1 MPLPEIDQK
10 KTIKA
15 LRFLFILILPVFF
28 LVFVLLTQGD
38 VRTFLFRGLTK
49 IPSTITYQ
57 IIRFKT
63 RTREFSSANIWLNR
77 QLNIVEDF
85 SDGPN
90 SLLQGLIDNAEFVMA
105 RTRFPEDLE
114 SIEPFMR
121 RFTEAYPKLFLPRLW
136 YAKSLSVRNYEEA
149 FHQLEIA
156 SKLSSADERPY
167 RIAFELA
174 LAGELTDKL
183 DQWCDR
189 YLESQFGGPE
199 FHYTSKLFYATGL
212 RKLSLEVTGDS
223 GKRYLVANMG
233 LHLGSEARSYDFP
246 LKETISINKIRL
258 HFGILPGVA
267 IRVDRLKF
275 YNQGRLLSEFGQNL
289 KLISWNG
296 FHLNDGRVITVSRD
310 FETVNVYVPG
320 NKYGKADRVE
330 VDLSFERLGLASPFP
345 CGSKSNSHAKT
356 N

>member
-1 MPLPEIDQK
+1 MNLPEIDK
-10 KTIKA
+10 KKNIKV
-15 LRFLFILILPVFF
+15 LRFLFILILPVFL
-28 LVFVLLTQGD
+28 LVFVFLTQGD
-38 VRTFLFRGLTK
+38 VRSFLFRGLTK
-49 IPSTITYQ
+49 IPGIVTHQ
-57 IIRFKT
+57 LIRFKT

-77 QLNIVEDF
+77 QLSIVEDF
-85 SDGPN
+85 STGN
-90 SLLQGLIDNAEFVMA
+90 NTLLQGLIDNAEFVMT

-114 SIEPFMR
+114 SLQPFMQH
-121 RFTEAYPKLFLPRLW
+121 FAETYPQMFLPRLW
-136 YAKSLSVRNYEEA
+136 YAKSLSVNNYKEA

-156 SKLSSADERPY
+156 SKLSPADERPY

-174 LAGELTDKL
+174 LAGESTDKL

-189 YLESQFGGPE
+189 YLESQFGGPD
-199 FHYTSKLFYATGL
+199 FHYNSKLFYATGL

-233 LHLGSEARSYDFP
+233 LHLGSEVRSYDFP
-246 LKETISINKIRL
+246 LKETVSVSKIRL
-258 HFGILPGVA
+258 HFGVLPGIA
-267 IRVDRLKF
+267 IRIDRLRF
-275 YNQGRLLSEFGQNL
+275 FNQGHLLTEFEQSL

-320 NKYGKADRVE
+320 NKFGKADRVE
-330 VDLSFERLGLASPFP
+330 VDLRFERLGLASPFP

>member
-1 MPLPEIDQK
+1 MPLPEIDKK
-10 KTIKA
+10 KTIKV
-15 LRFLFILILPVFF
+15 LRFLFIFTLPVFI
-28 LVFVLLTQGD
+28 LVVVLLTQGD

-49 IPSTITYQ
+49 IPTIITHQ

-85 SDGPN
+85 SAGHN
-90 SLLQGLIDNAEFVMA
+90 TLLQGLIDNAEFVMA

-114 SIEPFMR
+114 SLKPFMQ
-121 RFTEAYPKLFLPRLW
+121 RFAETYPKLFLPRLW
-136 YAKSLSVRNYEEA
+136 YAKSLSAKNYEEA
-149 FHQLEIA
+149 YHQLEIA
-156 SKLSSADERPY
+156 SKLFPADERPY

-174 LAGELTDKL
+174 LAGESTDKL
-183 DQWCDR
+183 DQWCNR
-189 YLESQFGGPE
+189 YLESRFGGPD

-233 LHLGSEARSYDFP
+233 LHLGGDVRSYDFS
-246 LKETISINKIRL
+246 LKETVSVSKIRL
-258 HFGILPGVA
+258 HFGVLPGIA
-267 IRVDRLKF
+267 IQIDRLRF
-275 YNQGRLLSEFGQNL
+275 YNQGRLLSEFGENL

-345 CGSKSNSHAKT
+345 CGSKSNSHAKA